1 MLRRG
6 NSSGWAMW
14 LTDDR
19 HTADDRDDLAREQR
33 RERRE
38 REEYLEDER
47 DTYHATD
54 PESLPR

>member
-1 MLRRG
+1 M
-6 NSSGWAMW
+6 S
-14 LTDDR
+14 DDR

-33 RERRE
+33 QRQME

-47 DTYHATD
+47 DTYHTTD